1 MLLRNLRQ
9 ALLRLLHA
17 PLFTVIAILTL
28 TLGIGANT
36 AIFSVVQGV
45 LLHPAGVED
54 PASLV
59 SFHARYTQL
68 NLPSIGV
75 SAPDQADA
83 ASLSSLVS
91 SAAMY
96 DPQSF
101 NAQQDGHTLHLLAA
115 EVTWPWF
122 RSFGAKPILGRT
134 FQPEDDQKGAAR
146 TVVLSYGAWQR
157 LFGGQHDVIGK
168 SLVLDGQAYRVIG
181 VMRSDFDWPRGRDV
195 WVPLGLAPDAY
206 AADQRYN
213 EFYSSVVRLRPG
225 VSVAQFN
232 AAIDQKHLEQ
242 IRREGS
248 GSFGQ
253 SAGWSMF
260 ADPWTNDAAGDLR
273 KPLIALFVVV
283 GGVLLIACLNVA
295 GLFLARASA
304 RSRELALRIAL
315 GASRSQIAS
324 LFISEVLLLAGF
336 ATILGVF
343 AGPLIGRLI
352 LSAIPQDL
360 AAGFS
365 VHTDLRL
372 VLAAAAIGL
381 LSALCAGM
389 APVWSVLRPGR
400 TIRLTDGI
408 RTSTGG
414 SGKQRLRAILVSSEM
429 AIAFLLVAG
438 TGMFL
443 SSLLRLQQVDPG
455 FRPAGVMTGSVTLT
469 SAQYRDNEA
478 RRAVF
483 VDDVLN
489 RLRQEPGVKDAAA
502 VYPLPFGASIKPSGS
517 FDIENL
523 PTLPNEPGPHADKRW
538 ATSGFLAAMQIPLL
552 RGRFFTSGDTAA
564 TQRVA
569 VIDDVLAKAYWP
581 HQDPIGKRIRFG
593 RRDQWAEIVGIVAH
607 TRRDSLEVD
616 ENKGVVY
623 TAFAQEPVNGVTFVA
638 RSATDAE
645 NLRIPMVN
653 SVQAADGAEALYDVT
668 PLGALVDASLAPRHL
683 LVWMLSLFGGLALFL
698 AAIGIYGLLSFL
710 ATQRT
715 VEVGVRMALGANRVD
730 IAYLIARRI
739 LPLLAAGL
747 GVGVVLVVIAQR
759 TLTHFFAAM
768 SGGSVSSIAGAAI
781 ILLLAAMVAALL
793 PALRAARL
801 QPSVALRNE

>member
-1 MLLRNLRQ
+1 
-9 ALLRLLHA
+9 
-17 PLFTVIAILTL
+17 
-28 TLGIGANT
+28 
-36 AIFSVVQGV
+36 
-45 LLHPAGVED
+45 
-54 PASLV
+54 
-59 SFHARYTQL
+59 
-68 NLPSIGV
+68 
-75 SAPDQADA
+75 
-83 ASLSSLVS
+83 
-91 SAAMY
+91 
-96 DPQSF
+96 
-101 NAQQDGHTLHLLAA
+101 
-115 EVTWPWF
+115 
-122 RSFGAKPILGRT
+122 
-134 FQPEDDQKGAAR
+134 
-146 TVVLSYGAWQR
+146 
-157 LFGGQHDVIGK
+157 
-168 SLVLDGQAYRVIG
+168 
-181 VMRSDFDWPRGRDV
+181 
-195 WVPLGLAPDAY
+195 
-206 AADQRYN
+206 
-213 EFYSSVVRLRPG
+213 
-225 VSVAQFN
+225 
-232 AAIDQKHLEQ
+232 
-242 IRREGS
+242 
-248 GSFGQ
+248 
-253 SAGWSMF
+253 
-260 ADPWTNDAAGDLR
+260 
-273 KPLIALFVVV
+273 
-283 GGVLLIACLNVA
+283 
-295 GLFLARASA
+295 
-304 RSRELALRIAL
+304 
-315 GASRSQIAS
+315 
-324 LFISEVLLLAGF
+324 
-336 ATILGVF
+336 
-343 AGPLIGRLI
+343 
-352 LSAIPQDL
+352 
-360 AAGFS
+360 
-365 VHTDLRL
+365 
-372 VLAAAAIGL
+372 
-381 LSALCAGM
+381 
-389 APVWSVLRPGR
+389 
-400 TIRLTDGI
+400 
-408 RTSTGG
+408 
-414 SGKQRLRAILVSSEM
+414 
-429 AIAFLLVAG
+429 
-438 TGMFL
+438 
-443 SSLLRLQQVDPG
+443 
-455 FRPAGVMTGSVTLT
+455 MTGSVTLT

-502 VYPLPFGASIKPSGS
+502 IFPLPFGASIKPSGS

-638 RSATDAE
+638 RSTTDAE

-668 PLGALVDASLAPRHL
+668 PLSALVDASLAPRHL